1 MKFYDDKEKAQRA
14 CAMRSRNAASKGQPS
29 QFALV
34 AVNGRFAG
42 GPAGV
47 VLKWF
52 VDSPL
57 IGQLKMIPNVHQT

>member
-42 GPAGV
+42 GPAGGGC
-47 VLKWF
+47 KA
-52 VDSPL
+52 
-57 IGQLKMIPNVHQT
+57 GRMK